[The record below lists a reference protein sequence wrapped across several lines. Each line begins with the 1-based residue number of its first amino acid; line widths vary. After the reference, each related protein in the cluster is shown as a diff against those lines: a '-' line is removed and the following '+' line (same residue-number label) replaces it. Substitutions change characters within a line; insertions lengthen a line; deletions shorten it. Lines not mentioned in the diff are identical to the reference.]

1 MAKLE
6 WDKTGERLWETGV
19 EQAAL
24 FLLDEENKYSN
35 GEAWNGLIN
44 VAEKPSGAQPTALWA
59 NNKKYG
65 ELLST
70 EEFGGSIE
78 AYMYPDGFKAC
89 NGEAELVPGVTISQQ
104 DRKTFGL
111 VYKTLIGNDVVG
123 SKYGYKLHL
132 VYGAKAAVS
141 EKTNQT
147 INESPEAMTM
157 SWEFSTTPVDVAG
170 FKPTSHLVIN
180 SKTVSAEKLAALEA
194 VIYGGEE
201 AEARLPLPDEVAEL
215 IGGAAA

>member
-6 WDKTGERLWETGV
+6 WDKSGERLWETGV

-24 FLLDEENKYSN
+24 YLLDEAGKYDN
-35 GEAWNGLIN
+35 GEAWNGLIS
-44 VAEKPSGAQPTALWA
+44 VTESPSGAEPTALWA
-59 NNKKYG
+59 NDKKYG

-89 NGEAELVPGVTISQQ
+89 NGEAELVKGVTISQQ
-104 DRKTFGL
+104 TRRTFGL
-111 VYKTLIGNDVVG
+111 AYKTLVGNDVVG
-123 SKYGYKLHL
+123 TKYGYKLHL

-141 EKTNQT
+141 EKANQT
-147 INESPEAMTM
+147 INDSPEAMTM
-157 SWEFSTTPVDVAG
+157 SWEFSTTPVAVEG
-170 FKPTSHLVIN
+170 FEPTSHMVIN
-180 SKTVSAEKLAALEA
+180 SKNVDAEKLKALEA
-194 VIYGGEE
+194 IIYGTEE

-215 IGGAAA
+215 LGDAA

>member
-6 WDKTGERLWETGV
+6 WDKSGERLWETGV

-24 FLLDEENKYSN
+24 YLLDEAGKYDK
-35 GEAWNGLIN
+35 GEAWNGLIS
-44 VAEKPSGAQPTALWA
+44 VTESPSGAEPTALWA
-59 NNKKYG
+59 NDKKYG

-89 NGEAELVPGVTISQQ
+89 NGEAELVKGVTISQQ
-104 DRKTFGL
+104 TRRTFGL
-111 VYKTLIGNDVVG
+111 AYKTLVGNDVVG
-123 SKYGYKLHL
+123 TKYGYKLHL

-141 EKTNQT
+141 EKANQT
-147 INESPEAMTM
+147 ISDSPEAMTM
-157 SWEFSTTPVDVAG
+157 SWEFSTTPVAVEG
-170 FKPTSHLVIN
+170 FEPTSHMVIN
-180 SKTVSAEKLAALEA
+180 SKNVDAEKLKALEA
-194 VIYGGEE
+194 VIYGTEE

-215 IGGAAA
+215 LGDAA